1 MEKSSKEIRNKIR
14 SLKAELSQTKSY
26 YNNKIS
32 LLRQLETQLRNRPV
46 IIGMLSQKL
55 EAKQGQKLE
64 ETKHKL
70 ALLEKERDEKVTK
83 LEDEL
88 NSLRKTYREN
98 YDTYKEKGRKIRR
111 ERIEDLKIFLDRY
124 KLLIISIVVIIVVIV
139 IFVIASIIHRHNL
152 ITTEENRDY
161 YISADEQFSFD
172 CNIKSDGGLL
182 LCEDRTITGL
192 FSDYPTVKFSDWN
205 DINVNGNQF
214 ARTLRSSVPISTYRT
229 DDFDKLSLDGF
240 DVTVFLT
247 LENTVLN
254 HDVAYKNIS
263 VHYSFTDADKALI
276 DGAHSEWATRKAE
289 EAAAA
294 EKRAEERK
302 AEEEKRAAEERA
314 AEEKRA
320 AEERAAEEK
329 RAAEEEAARQAE
341 LAERSGCVGQYI
353 KDTESNHSDRIWTF
367 NSDGTATFTAH
378 SKVIYKLSSED
389 GSYHKLRAS
398 SWYMD
403 WILEFSSDWTMLK
416 ATNDF
421 NGEITTYK
429 RL

>member
-1 MEKSSKEIRNKIR
+1 MEENSKEIRNKIR

-32 LLRQLETQLRNRPV
+32 LLRQLETQLRNRPA

-263 VHYSFTDADKALI
+263 THYSFTDADKALI

-314 AEEKRA
+314 VEEKRA
-320 AEERAAEEK
+320 AEEEAVEEK

-341 LAERSGCVGQYI
+341 LAERSGYVGQYI
-353 KDTESNHSDRIWTF
+353 KDAESSHSDRI
-367 NSDGTATFTAH
+367 
-378 SKVIYKLSSED
+378 
-389 GSYHKLRAS
+389 
-398 SWYMD
+398 
-403 WILEFSSDWTMLK
+403 
-416 ATNDF
+416 
-421 NGEITTYK
+421 
-429 RL
+429 